1 MKKLFILGLDGASF
15 ELITLF
21 SEQGIIPNMSK
32 MIKQG
37 YFSCLKSTV
46 PPHTAPGWVSSLCGV
61 NPGQHGIYQFW
72 DTQAKSYEGK
82 FMGSED
88 VEVPFVWHILNEA
101 GVSTGMVNIPMT
113 HPPKP
118 LNGYILT
125 WPLYNTLKYSYPK
138 ELVHDL
144 IKARCHFASDVTTM
158 FQGDMNYI
166 YQAVEIVKKRFETIR
181 YLLDN
186 NRTDFFM
193 SVFTEIDRVSH
204 FYWDYKD
211 KDPMIE
217 DAVKKIYMEC
227 DKVVGE
233 ILNLIDENTILL
245 IYSDHGFRKCE
256 FDFYIQ
262 SYLIQKE
269 LMVLKK
275 MEPCHKRQNNWFEG
289 TDKDGN
295 VYQVDWDKTVAY
307 IACPGSYGI
316 NINMKYRQENGIV
329 EPKDYKKI
337 CEMVADTLKDIRH
350 PFKDAPLFQNVYTRD
365 EVYYGKRLAEAPDLI
380 LEPEDFAFMV
390 HHKISLDGLYSRQC
404 EQAGIHSMNGIL
416 LLYGKPLEEYELHE
430 PESLTDIAPTI
441 LYLYGIDKPYY
452 MEGNSILERKKE
464 YKDNGKKNVASGK
477 TEEFFY
483 NEEEQDEMKKRLK
496 NLGYL

>member
-1 MKKLFILGLDGASF
+1 M
-15 ELITLF
+15 
-21 SEQGIIPNMSK
+21 
-32 MIKQG
+32 
-37 YFSCLKSTV
+37 C
-46 PPHTAPGWVSSLCGV
+46 
-61 NPGQHGIYQFW
+61 
-72 DTQAKSYEGK
+72 
-82 FMGSED
+82 
-88 VEVPFVWHILNEA
+88 
-101 GVSTGMVNIPMT
+101 
-113 HPPKP
+113 
-118 LNGYILT
+118 
-125 WPLYNTLKYSYPK
+125 
-138 ELVHDL
+138 
-144 IKARCHFASDVTTM
+144 
-158 FQGDMNYI
+158 
-166 YQAVEIVKKRFETIR
+166 IR
-181 YLLDN
+181 
-186 NRTDFFM
+186 
-193 SVFTEIDRVSH
+193 DR
-204 FYWDYKD
+204 
-211 KDPMIE
+211 
-217 DAVKKIYMEC
+217 
-227 DKVVGE
+227 
-233 ILNLIDENTILL
+233 NLIDENTILL